1 MREGSVPV
9 NARHQH
15 GASMQQLPFSD
26 GKTKTERIP
35 WSIIRFVLVTLLLGR
50 PRVCDFSNAFDVAGR
65 LNRFFGVFP
74 GTNDM
79 VPGFNRMVRRLL
91 VLSRVVMCCG

>member
-1 MREGSVPV
+1 MPQCSSFRFLID
-9 NARHQH
+9 R
-15 GASMQQLPFSD
+15 
-26 GKTKTERIP
+26 TKTERIP
-35 WSIIRFVLVTLLLGR
+35 WSIIRIVLVTLLLGK
-50 PRVCDFSNAFDVAGR
+50 PRVWMISNAFDVAVCF
-65 LNRFFGVFP
+65 NRFFDVFP